1 MNLKLEFK
9 IVGLVVI
16 VLLLAAL
23 LIGFF
28 SVHFIRGDIE
38 KIADIYSNT
47 NVEFI
52 KHAFEEAMVTGNA
65 DVAKGLIYKAE
76 GVESIAVLDAEGGK
90 AFSKEEKSNPED
102 IKIINKIKESKSSF
116 SHKDKDSIVYYMPLI
131 NNSRCIKCHDKP
143 GSALG
148 FVKVSMSVKQ
158 ANLIV
163 DYRTKVV
170 MISLLFGII
179 LFGAILWV
187 VFKKTVITPIKQ
199 LKNATAAMSHGD
211 LSFKTSIRSND
222 EMGALSND
230 MKETIRGIGNI
241 IIRQGVVSKR
251 VANVTIEVEKE
262 SGMVLEGTQL
272 EGEAISNILNSIEEL
287 NKSIGAIADSIGGVS
302 VSAEQTASSVDEMA
316 ANTEQ
321 IAKNTIG
328 LSGAI
333 DATSSSIEQMS
344 ASIKEV
350 AQRTEELTLSAEE
363 TLSATEEINSA
374 IKDIESN
381 ARESARL
388 SEKVTSEASSLGMAA
403 MDKASESMERIQQI
417 VEKTAGFIEKLG
429 GRSEEIGKILN
440 IIAEITDQTT
450 LLALNAAILAAQ
462 AGEHGKGFSVVA
474 DEIKDLAERTSFSTQ
489 EIADLIQAVR
499 AEVKGAVTAI
509 SEGLRTVEE
518 GSKLSMGAKEVLRKI
533 IESSQKSTEM
543 TSTIEHATSEQTK
556 GIRFVADAME
566 NVKDMIGQIAKA
578 TSEQSKS
585 GSLIIS
591 ATENIREITEHL
603 KNATIEQSKGGKQ
616 IYKAVEEVSL
626 RIHEISNGVNEQK
639 IGSNNIFSSL
649 EKIKYLPE
657 ENRKR
662 ALSMNRS
669 LRGLL
674 NDAELLMT
682 ELNRFKVV
690 VDVEDKTLDILKMGV
705 MPLESPA
712 DMYKRFSLLESYLA
726 KRLNKKVELKV
737 AVDFE
742 ETVKNIGDGTTDFCY
757 MTPSTYIEAK
767 DKYGV
772 EVIAMALRKG
782 KPHHHTV
789 IVAKEGGKINSIED
803 IKGHSFAFGDKRSTS
818 SYIVPRSMLQEAAI
832 DLKDLSFYDYLG
844 HHDDVAKAVI
854 GGEFDAGGVME
865 STAEK
870 FKSQGIKFIKYS
882 LEIPEF
888 NICVSKKMSEEEKI
902 RIKQALLELKD
913 DDNEGREVLRSISPE
928 YTGFT
933 ESQDSDYD
941 VIRGIMQKLGLL

>member
-16 VLLLAAL
+16 VLLIAAL

-28 SVHFIRGDIE
+28 SVHFIRQDIE
-38 KIADIYSNT
+38 KIADIHSNS

-65 DVAKGLIYKAE
+65 DVAKGLMYKAE
-76 GVESIAVLDAEGGK
+76 GVESVTVLDTEGK
-90 AFSKEEKSNPED
+90 QAFSEEGKGNPED
-102 IKIINKIKESKSSF
+102 IEIVNKIKESKSPF
-116 SHKDKDSIVYYMPLI
+116 RYEVKDSIVYYMPLVS
-131 NNSRCIKCHDKP
+131 NSRCIKCHENP
-143 GSALG
+143 GSVLG
-148 FVKVSMSVKQ
+148 IVKVVASVEQ
-158 ANLIV
+158 TNLIV
-163 DYRTKVV
+163 NYRTKVV
-170 MISLLFGII
+170 LISLVFGIV
-179 LFGAILWV
+179 LFGAILWM

-199 LKNATAAMSHGD
+199 LKNATTAMSHGD
-211 LSFKTSIRSND
+211 LSFRTGIRSND
-222 EMGALSND
+222 EMGALSDD

-241 IIRQGVVSKR
+241 LNRQGVVSKR
-251 VANVTIEVEKE
+251 VANVSIEVEKE
-262 SGMVLEGTQL
+262 SSRVLEGTQL
-272 EGEAISNILNSIEEL
+272 ESEAISNILNSIEEL
-287 NKSIGAIADSIGGVS
+287 NKSIGMIAESIGGVS
-302 VSAEQTASSVDEMA
+302 VSAEQTASSIDEMA

-333 DATSSSIEQMS
+333 DATSSSIEEMS

-350 AQRTEELTLSAEE
+350 AQRTEELALSAEE
-363 TLSATEEINSA
+363 TLSATEEINSS
-374 IKDIESN
+374 IKDIETN

-388 SEKVTSEASSLGMAA
+388 SEKVTSEASNLGMAA

-440 IIAEITDQTT
+440 IISEITDQTT

-509 SEGLRTVEE
+509 AEGLRTVEE
-518 GSKLSMGAKEVLRKI
+518 GSKLSIGAKEVLKKI

-578 TSEQSKS
+578 ASEQSKS

-591 ATENIREITEHL
+591 ATENIRDITEHL
-603 KNATIEQSKGGKQ
+603 KNATMEQSQGGKQ
-616 IYKAVEEVSL
+616 IYKAVEEVSF
-626 RIHEISNGVNEQK
+626 RIHEISNGINEQK
-639 IGSNNIFSSL
+639 IGSNNILNSL
-649 EKIKYLPE
+649 EKIKSLPE

-674 NDAELLMT
+674 NDAELLTT

-690 VDVEDKTLDILKMGV
+690 GDVGAEKPDILKMGV

-742 ETVKNIGDGTTDFCY
+742 ETVKNIGDGTTDICY

-767 DKYGV
+767 DKYGA
-772 EVIAMALRKG
+772 EVIVMALRKG
-782 KPHHHTV
+782 KPFHHTV
-789 IVAKEGGKINSIED
+789 IVAKEGGKINSMED

-818 SYIVPRSMLQEAAI
+818 SCIVPMAMLKEAAI
-832 DLKDLSFYDYLG
+832 DLKDLSFYEHFG
-844 HHDDVAKAVI
+844 HHDDVVKAVI
-854 GGEFDAGGVME
+854 NGEFDAGGIME

-882 LEIPEF
+882 FEIPEF
-888 NICVSKKMSEEEKI
+888 NICVSKKISEEEKI

-913 DDNEGREVLRSISPE
+913 DDSKGREILRAISNE
-928 YTGFT
+928 YTGFI
-933 ESQDSDYD
+933 EAQDSDYD